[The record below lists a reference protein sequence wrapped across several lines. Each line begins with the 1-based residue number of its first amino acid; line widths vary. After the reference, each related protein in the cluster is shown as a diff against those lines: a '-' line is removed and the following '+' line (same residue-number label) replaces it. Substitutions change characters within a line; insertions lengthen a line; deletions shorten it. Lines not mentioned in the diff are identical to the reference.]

1 MARVRKCPAT
11 SYLLISI
18 FPLVPGAGIYYTM
31 EYAVHGETPL
41 FLQQGMDTLSL
52 AGALALGILLVTSV
66 MRMWTLFCRRTRRT
80 SARRR

>member
-1 MARVRKCPAT
+1 
-11 SYLLISI
+11 
-18 FPLVPGAGIYYTM
+18 M